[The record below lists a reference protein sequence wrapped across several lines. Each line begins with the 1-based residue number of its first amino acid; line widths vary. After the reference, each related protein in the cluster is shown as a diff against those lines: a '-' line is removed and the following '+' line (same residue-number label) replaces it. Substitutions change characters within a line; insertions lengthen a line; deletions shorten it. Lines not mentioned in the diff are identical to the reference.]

1 MPHASC
7 KHVRRIPVVD
17 SVGIGCAALT
27 LASALSYACSSSE
40 NTGSPADG
48 SATGGS
54 AGASGAPGSGASG
67 ASSGGTSG
75 AGGTGGRISTGGASG
90 SSGGSTG
97 GSTGSGGNPDG
108 GGSGGSSGAPG
119 SGGSPPGGATTD
131 GGGTLCSGLGWCE
144 ILNTKLRTVCPDA
157 QQYPDIQANEGCS
170 GVINDWNGGMQD
182 ETRNRL
188 IVWGGGHGGY
198 FGNEVY
204 GLDLTTLRMVR
215 LNDPSDV
222 AGYNFSDCYAP
233 DAYPDGRPVSRHT
246 YDALAYVA
254 HADKMYSF
262 SGAKAP
268 CGYSGSDTWVLD
280 LATISTAPSGQAAP
294 WTLVTPTGTGPKG
307 TVGAVSDY
315 DPNTHLVFMNDG
327 YNLWS
332 FDYDTKSYAL
342 LNDSNATNA
351 HIDYHMTGRVDPKR
365 KLFIVIGGGTGAGA
379 GMQVFDIAPGSNY
392 AQQDWTSQV
401 TGCGGL
407 ISEVYP
413 GFAYDPVQ
421 DKMVGW
427 AGGDDVY
434 VFDAATK
441 TCTTVTYGGGP
452 GAQNMNGTM
461 GRFRYF
467 PSLEVF
473 AVVNDWD
480 QNAFTLRLT
489 Q

>member
-1 MPHASC
+1 MAKVSRQRVVPFRIWASTGL
-7 KHVRRIPVVD
+7 RY
-17 SVGIGCAALT
+17 AALT
-27 LASALSYACSSSE
+27 LLPALAYACSSSE

-48 SATGGS
+48 GPGGS
-54 AGASGAPGSGASG
+54 AGVSGSAGSGATAANSG
-67 ASSGGTSG
+67 G
-75 AGGTGGRISTGGASG
+75 AGGAGGKTATGGANSSGAAGTGG
-90 SSGGSTG
+90 SSGGN
-97 GSTGSGGNPDG
+97 GNTDG
-108 GGSGGSSGAPG
+108 GGSGGTSGAPG
-119 SGGSPPGGATTD
+119 SGGAPPGGATTD
-131 GGGTLCSGLGWCE
+131 GGGTLCSSLGWCE
-144 ILNTKLRTVCPDA
+144 ILNTKLQSVCPDA

-170 GVINDWNGGMQD
+170 GVINDWNGGLGDQ
-182 ETRNRL
+182 TRNRL

-204 GLDLTTLRMVR
+204 GLDLNTLRMVR

-222 AGYNFSDCYAP
+222 TGYNFSDCYAP

-246 YDALAYVA
+246 YDALSYVA
-254 HADKMYSF
+254 HAEKMYAF

-268 CGYSGSDTWVLD
+268 CGYSGSDTWTLD
-280 LATISTAPSGQAAP
+280 LATIATAPSGQAAP
-294 WTLVTPTGTGPKG
+294 WTLVTPAGTGPKG
-307 TVGAVSDY
+307 AVGVVSDY
-315 DPNTHLVFMNDG
+315 DPNTRLVFMDDG

-342 LNDSNATNA
+342 LNDSNATSA

-365 KLFIVIGGGTGAGA
+365 KLFIVIGGGTGASA

-392 AQQDWTSQV
+392 AQQEWTSQL
-401 TGCGGL
+401 TGCDGL

-434 VFDAATK
+434 LFDPDSK
-441 TCTTVTYGGGP
+441 TCTKTTYGGGP
-452 GAQNMNGTM
+452 GPQNMNGTM

-467 PSLEVF
+467 ASLKVF
-473 AVVNDWD
+473 AVVNEWD